1 MSTFSQQKSAVMRRQ
16 PSFFRRMI
24 QQWDLQILVLPS
36 ILFIIIFSYI
46 PMYGIVMAFQEFRL
60 GDFPSAS
67 AWVGMK
73 QFRSLVS
80 DPNFS
85 RVLRNTVV
93 ISLLKLCINFP
104 IPVIFAL
111 FVNELRVGW
120 FKKTTQTISYLPHFI
135 SWVVAARLMF
145 DFFSSDGG
153 AINEVLLSLGFIDAP
168 IPFFNRGEYYWPLA
182 VITDMWKEMGWNSI
196 IFIAAIAS
204 VDTQMYEAAEIDGAS
219 RVQKMYYITLA
230 SIRPTIIL
238 LLIFTVG
245 GLLNANFDQSMML
258 TNQMGNKLML
268 EYADIIDTYVYRVGI
283 SQARFS
289 YAAAA
294 GVFKAV
300 INFALLLGANM
311 LANKLGESAL
321 F

>member
-1 MSTFSQQKSAVMRRQ
+1 MLEKRRTAAVHRAPFWQRLLH
-16 PSFFRRMI
+16 
-24 QQWDLQILVLPS
+24 QWDLQILVIPS
-36 ILFIIIFSYI
+36 ILFILLFAYV

-60 GDFPSAS
+60 GDFPGAS
-67 AWVGMK
+67 QWVGLK
-73 QFRSLVS
+73 QFAALMK
-80 DPNFS
+80 DPNFG

-93 ISLLKLCINFP
+93 ISLLKLAINFP
-104 IPVIFAL
+104 IPIIFAL
-111 FVNELRVGW
+111 FVNELRHER
-120 FKKTTQTISYLPHFI
+120 FKRISQTISYLPHFI

-153 AINEVLLSLGFIDAP
+153 AVNQVLVGLGLLDAP
-168 IPFFNRGEYYWPLA
+168 IPFFNRGEYYWALA
-182 VITDMWKEMGWNSI
+182 VFTDVWKEMGWNSI

-204 VDTQMYEAAEIDGAS
+204 VDIQMYEAAEIDGAS
-219 RVQKMYYITLA
+219 RVQKLWYITLA
-230 SIRPTIIL
+230 AIRPTIIL

-258 TNQMGNKLML
+258 TNQMGNKLL
-268 EYADIIDTYVYRVGI
+268 QEYADIIDTYVYRVGI

-300 INFALLLGANM
+300 INFALLMGANM
-311 LANKLGESAL
+311 LADRLGESAL

>member
-1 MSTFSQQKSAVMRRQ
+1 MRSTITRRQ
-16 PSFFRRMI
+16 TPLLTRI
-24 QQWDLQILVLPS
+24 LHQWDLQILVIPS
-36 ILFIIIFSYI
+36 ILFILVFSYV
-46 PMYGIVMAFQEFRL
+46 PMYGIIMAFQEFRL
-60 GDFPSAS
+60 GDFPGAS
-67 AWVGMK
+67 QWVGFK
-73 QFRSLVS
+73 QFLSLFK
-80 DPNFS
+80 DPNFG

-93 ISLLKLCINFP
+93 ISLLKMAINFP
-104 IPVIFAL
+104 IPIIFAV
-111 FVNELRVGW
+111 FVNELRVER
-120 FKKTTQTISYLPHFI
+120 FKRIAQTISYLPHFI

-153 AINEVLLSLGFIDAP
+153 AINQVLMSLGILDAP
-168 IPFFNRGEYYWPLA
+168 IPFFNRGEYYWSLA

-204 VDTQMYEAAEIDGAS
+204 VDIQMYEAAEIDGAS
-219 RVQKMYYITLA
+219 RIQKMWYITLA

-258 TNQMGNKLML
+258 TNQMGNKML
-268 EYADIIDTYVYRVGI
+268 QEYADIIDTYVYRVGI
-283 SQARFS
+283 GQARFS

-294 GVFKAV
+294 GVFKAI

-311 LANKLGESAL
+311 LADRLGESAL